1 MLLLDT
7 DVCVDILR
15 GYPPALQWLTSL
27 DDEEIALPGFV
38 VMELLSGCANKQEM
52 NMLMNTLKPYK
63 IHWPAESDCQ
73 RALNDFHQHHLSD
86 NLGILDALIGECAAG
101 LEVPLCTFNVKHY
114 KVIPRLMVEKPYE
127 KK

>member
-7 DVCVDILR
+7 DVMVDVLR
-15 GYPPALQWLTSL
+15 GYSPALQWLQSL

-52 NMLMNTLKPYK
+52 SAIMTTVKPYK
-63 IHWPAESDCQ
+63 IYWPTETDCQ
-73 RALNDFHQHHLSD
+73 RALNDFHQYHLSH
-86 NLGILDALIGECAAG
+86 NLGVLDALIAECAVG
-101 LEVPLCTFNVKHY
+101 LEVPLCTFNIKHY
-114 KVIPRLMVEKPYE
+114 NVIPRLMVEKPYE